1 MVKKSNLK
9 TGHKQ
14 VKTHKTMRKLILPAL
29 IAILLFA
36 CESKQRY
43 TQQSAE
49 IDVIK
54 SIIGNYVNGEWDA
67 YQSHYA
73 EGAQIF
79 FNVTEEN
86 PSTIQQIIA
95 QQKMELE
102 PLSSYSFDREQDAV
116 EMVIDDKGEI
126 WVNYWGL
133 WKGTVAA
140 TGKSYETPIHIT
152 SQFVDGKIVKSYGY
166 WNNAPIQLD
175 GLLMQMEAEKAA
187 EEVPK

>member
-1 MVKKSNLK
+1 MKKF
-9 TGHKQ
+9 
-14 VKTHKTMRKLILPAL
+14 LIIGVLAS
-29 IAILLFA
+29 LLFA
-36 CESKQRY
+36 CETKQRY

-49 IDVIK
+49 IETIK

-73 EGAQIF
+73 DSAKIY
-79 FNVTEEN
+79 FNVTEAH

-102 PLSSYSFDREQDAV
+102 PLSSYTMDRENEAI
-116 EMVIDDKGEI
+116 EMVVDDKGET

-133 WKGTVAA
+133 WKGTMAS
-140 TGKSYETPIHIT
+140 TGKTYETPIHIT
-152 SQFVDGKIVKSYGY
+152 AQFVNGKIVKEFGY

-175 GLLMQMEAEKAA
+175 AMALQMAAEKEAE
-187 EEVPK
+187 EIPK